1 MIFPRTNTLC
11 SQTWFYNYGARSYI
25 LCKLLVATKIEN
37 PLPYIGQVP
46 WKKMKLHAAFI
57 TLLSVPLLAP

>member
-1 MIFPRTNTLC
+1 MIFPRTYTGSLITL
-11 SQTWFYNYGARSYI
+11 SYNYGARSYT